1 MTKISNRVT
10 YSSPNT
16 QSSEILWSI
25 SDAFVNEI
33 RLEFSTPNLNFAD
46 EGKPEVSVLALT
58 RVPDSFTIISPNFDP
73 PYISS

>member
-16 QSSEILWSI
+16 QSSEIHWSI
-25 SDAFVNEI
+25 SDAFNEI
-33 RLEFSTPNLNFAD
+33 RFEFSTPILNFAD